1 MPIFVAPSVAKTTR
15 EVIHNLIR
23 EEAVAGWERRLR
35 GGGQEEEEKKYRI
48 QMVRWV
54 VKRKRGGKRMR
65 EEQWYL
71 KRRWQRR

>member
-1 MPIFVAPSVAKTTR
+1 MGKTT
-15 EVIHNLIR
+15 
-23 EEAVAGWERRLR
+23 ERD
-35 GGGQEEEEKKYRI
+35 GGQEEEEKKYRI

-54 VKRKRGGKRMR
+54 VKRKSGGKRMR